1 MQIISQYFFSTETN
15 SVRKEMKLSIII
27 PCYNEEL
34 SLNKLVDN
42 CLSNINDNIEIILVD
57 NGSTDSTFKSLINLN
72 LPHNIISLRIDK
84 NIGYG
89 DGILHGLKH
98 AKGEIVSWT
107 HADLQTDVSDV
118 IIGFNQFRENLINKQ
133 CMVKGIRKNRNII
146 DSFFTFSMGIF
157 SSIIIGTWMYDI
169 NAQPK
174 MFHRSFMDEFKDAPL
189 DFSLDLFLMHF
200 FKSKNIKIKT
210 FPVIFNDRKFG
221 EAKGGG
227 SFKGKIKLIFRTLNY
242 IHKLNKYLN

>member
-1 MQIISQYFFSTETN
+1 
-15 SVRKEMKLSIII
+15 MKLSIII

-34 SLNKLVDN
+34 SLNKLVEN

-57 NGSTDSTFKSLINLN
+57 NGSTDSTFKSLVNLN
-72 LPHNIISLRIDK
+72 LPDNIIPLRIDK

-89 DGILHGLKH
+89 DGILQGLKH

-118 IIGFNQFRENLINKQ
+118 IIGFNQFEDNLINKD

-146 DSFFTFSMGIF
+146 DSFFTFSMGLY
-157 SSIIIGTWMYDI
+157 SSIVIGTWMYDI

-174 MFHRSFMDEFKDAPL
+174 MFHRSFMDEFEDPPL

-200 FKSKNIKIKT
+200 FKRKKIKIKT
-210 FPVIFNDRKFG
+210 FSVFFNKRKYG

-227 SFKGKIKLIFRTLNY
+227 TFKGKMKLIKRTLSY
-242 IHKLNKYLN
+242 IRTLKQNIN

>member
-1 MQIISQYFFSTETN
+1 
-15 SVRKEMKLSIII
+15 MKLSIII

-42 CLSNINDNIEIILVD
+42 CLSNIHDNIEIILVD
-57 NGSTDSTFKSLINLN
+57 NGSTDSTFKSLVNLN
-72 LPHNIISLRIDK
+72 LPDNIIPLRIDK

-89 DGILHGLKH
+89 DGILQGLKH

-118 IIGFNQFRENLINKQ
+118 IIGFNQFEDNLINKD

-146 DSFFTFSMGIF
+146 DSFFTFSMGLY
-157 SSIIIGTWMYDI
+157 SSIVIGTWMYDI

-174 MFHRSFMDEFKDAPL
+174 MFHRSFMDEFEDPPL

-200 FKSKNIKIKT
+200 FKRKKIKIKT
-210 FPVIFNDRKFG
+210 FSVFFNKRKYG

-227 SFKGKIKLIFRTLNY
+227 TFKGKMKLIKRTLSY
-242 IHKLNKYLN
+242 IRTLKQNIN

>member
-1 MQIISQYFFSTETN
+1 
-15 SVRKEMKLSIII
+15 MKLSIII

-42 CLSNINDNIEIILVD
+42 CLSNIHDNIEIILVD
-57 NGSTDSTFKSLINLN
+57 NGSTDSTFESLINLN
-72 LPHNIISLRIDK
+72 LPNNIIPLRIEK

-89 DGILHGLKH
+89 DGILQGLKH
-98 AKGEIVSWT
+98 STGEIVSWT

-118 IIGFNQFRENLINKQ
+118 IIGFNKFEDNLINKD

-146 DSFFTFSMGIF
+146 DSFFTFSMGLY
-157 SSIIIGTWMYDI
+157 SSIVIGTWMYDI

-174 MFHRSFMDEFKDAPL
+174 IFHRSFMDEFEDPPL

-200 FKSKNIKIKT
+200 FKRKKIKIKT
-210 FPVIFNDRKFG
+210 FSVFFNKRKYG

-227 SFKGKIKLIFRTLNY
+227 TFKGKMKLIKRTLSY
-242 IHKLNKYLN
+242 IRTLKQNIN

>member
-1 MQIISQYFFSTETN
+1 
-15 SVRKEMKLSIII
+15 MKLSIII
-27 PCYNEEL
+27 PCFNEEL

-42 CLSNINDNIEIILVD
+42 CLCNINDNVEIILVD
-57 NGSTDSTFKSLINLN
+57 NGSTDGTFKSLMNLN
-72 LPHNIISLRIDK
+72 LPNNIIPLRIDK

-89 DGILHGLKH
+89 DGILQGLKH
-98 AKGEIVSWT
+98 AKGEVVSWT

-118 IIGFNQFRENLINKQ
+118 IVGFNQFEQNLIKKK

-146 DSFFTFSMGIF
+146 DSFFTFSMGIY

-174 MFHRSFMDEFKDAPL
+174 IFHRSFMDDFKDAPL

-200 FKSKNIKIKT
+200 FKRKKIKIKT
-210 FPVIFNDRKFG
+210 FPVFFNKRKYG
-221 EAKGGG
+221 ESKGGG
-227 SFKGKIKLIFRTLNY
+227 SFKGKIKLIIRTLKY
-242 IHKLNKYLN
+242 IHKLKKKMK

>member
-1 MQIISQYFFSTETN
+1 
-15 SVRKEMKLSIII
+15 MKLSIII

-34 SLNKLVDN
+34 SLNKLVEN
-42 CLSNINDNIEIILVD
+42 CLSNINENIEIILVD
-57 NGSTDSTFKSLINLN
+57 NGSTDSTFKSLVNLN
-72 LPHNIISLRIDK
+72 LPDNIIPLRIDK

-89 DGILHGLKH
+89 DGILQGLKH

-118 IIGFNQFRENLINKQ
+118 IIGFNQFEDNLINKD

-146 DSFFTFSMGIF
+146 DSFFTFSMGLY
-157 SSIIIGTWMYDI
+157 SSIVIGTWMYDI

-174 MFHRSFMDEFKDAPL
+174 MFHRSFMDEFEDPPL

-200 FKSKNIKIKT
+200 FKRKKINIKT
-210 FPVIFNDRKFG
+210 FSVFFNKRKYG

-227 SFKGKIKLIFRTLNY
+227 TFKGKMKLIKRTLSY
-242 IHKLNKYLN
+242 IRTLKQNIN

>member
-1 MQIISQYFFSTETN
+1 
-15 SVRKEMKLSIII
+15 MKLSIII

-42 CLSNINDNIEIILVD
+42 CLSNIHDNIEIILVD
-57 NGSTDSTFKSLINLN
+57 NGSTDSTFKSLVNFN
-72 LPHNIISLRIDK
+72 LPNNIIPLRIEK

-89 DGILHGLKH
+89 DGILQGLKQST
-98 AKGEIVSWT
+98 GEIVSWT

-118 IIGFNQFRENLINKQ
+118 IIGFNQFKDDLINKD

-146 DSFFTFSMGIF
+146 DSFFTFSMGLY
-157 SSIIIGTWMYDI
+157 SSIVIGTWMYDI

-174 MFHRSFMDEFKDAPL
+174 IFHRSFMDEFEDPPL

-200 FKSKNIKIKT
+200 FKRKKIKIKT
-210 FPVIFNDRKFG
+210 FSVFFNKRKYG

-227 SFKGKIKLIFRTLNY
+227 TFKGKMKLINRTLSY
-242 IHKLNKYLN
+242 IKTLKQNIN

>member
-1 MQIISQYFFSTETN
+1 
-15 SVRKEMKLSIII
+15 MKLSIII
-27 PCYNEEL
+27 PCFNEEL

-42 CLSNINDNIEIILVD
+42 CLSNINDNVEIILVD

-72 LPHNIISLRIDK
+72 LPYNIIPLRIEK

-89 DGILHGLKH
+89 DGILQGLKH
-98 AKGEIVSWT
+98 SKGEIVSWT

-118 IIGFNQFRENLINKQ
+118 IIGFNQFEENLINKK

-146 DSFFTFSMGIF
+146 DSFFTSSMGVY

-174 MFHRSFMDEFKDAPL
+174 MFHRSFMDEFEDAPL
-189 DFSLDLFLMHF
+189 DFSLDLFLIHF

-210 FPVIFNDRKFG
+210 FPVFFNKRKYG
-221 EAKGGG
+221 ESKGGG
-227 SFKGKIKLIFRTLNY
+227 TFKGKIKLIKRTLSY
-242 IHKLNKYLN
+242 IRTLKQNIN

>member
-1 MQIISQYFFSTETN
+1 
-15 SVRKEMKLSIII
+15 MKLSIII
-27 PCYNEEL
+27 PCFNEEL

-42 CLSNINDNIEIILVD
+42 CLSNINDNVEIILVD
-57 NGSTDSTFKSLINLN
+57 NGSTDSTFKSLVNLN
-72 LPHNIISLRIDK
+72 LPDNIIPLRIDK

-89 DGILHGLKH
+89 DGILQGLKH

-118 IIGFNQFRENLINKQ
+118 IIGFNQFEDNLINKD

-146 DSFFTFSMGIF
+146 DSFFTFSMGLY
-157 SSIIIGTWMYDI
+157 SSIVIGTWMYDI

-174 MFHRSFMDEFKDAPL
+174 MFHRSFMDEFEDPPL

-200 FKSKNIKIKT
+200 FKRKKIKIKT
-210 FPVIFNDRKFG
+210 FSVFFNKRKYG

-227 SFKGKIKLIFRTLNY
+227 TFKGKMKLIKRTLSY
-242 IHKLNKYLN
+242 IRTLKQNIN

>member
-1 MQIISQYFFSTETN
+1 
-15 SVRKEMKLSIII
+15 MKLSIII

-42 CLSNINDNIEIILVD
+42 CLSKINDNVEIILVD

-72 LPHNIISLRIDK
+72 LPYNIIPLRIDK

-89 DGILHGLKH
+89 DGILQGLKH
-98 AKGEIVSWT
+98 SKGEIVSWT

-118 IIGFNQFRENLINKQ
+118 IIGFNQFEEDLINKK

-146 DSFFTFSMGIF
+146 DSFFTFSMGVY

-174 MFHRSFMDEFKDAPL
+174 MFHRSFIDEFEDAPL
-189 DFSLDLFLMHF
+189 DFSLDLFLIHF
-200 FKSKNIKIKT
+200 FKNKDINIKT
-210 FPVIFNDRKFG
+210 FPVFFNKRKYG

-227 SFKGKIKLIFRTLNY
+227 NFKGKIKLIKRTLSY
-242 IHKLNKYLN
+242 IRILKQNIN

>member
-1 MQIISQYFFSTETN
+1 
-15 SVRKEMKLSIII
+15 MKLSIII

-42 CLSNINDNIEIILVD
+42 CLSNIHDNIEIILVD
-57 NGSTDSTFKSLINLN
+57 NGSTDSTFKSLVNFN
-72 LPHNIISLRIDK
+72 LPNNIIPLRIEK

-89 DGILHGLKH
+89 DGILQGLKQST
-98 AKGEIVSWT
+98 GEIVSWT

-118 IIGFNQFRENLINKQ
+118 IIGFNQFEDDLINKD

-146 DSFFTFSMGIF
+146 DSFFTFSMGLY
-157 SSIIIGTWMYDI
+157 SSIVIGTWMYDI

-174 MFHRSFMDEFKDAPL
+174 IFHRSFMDEFEDPPL

-200 FKSKNIKIKT
+200 FKRKKIKIKT
-210 FPVIFNDRKFG
+210 FSVFFNKRKYG

-227 SFKGKIKLIFRTLNY
+227 TFKGKMKLINRTLSY
-242 IHKLNKYLN
+242 IKTLKQNIN

>member
-1 MQIISQYFFSTETN
+1 
-15 SVRKEMKLSIII
+15 MKLSIII

-34 SLNKLVDN
+34 SLNKLVEN

-72 LPHNIISLRIDK
+72 LPYNIIPLRIEK
-84 NIGYG
+84 NKGYG
-89 DGILHGLKH
+89 DGILQGLKH

-118 IIGFNQFRENLINKQ
+118 IIGFNQFEENLINKR

-146 DSFFTFSMGIF
+146 DSFFTFSMGVY
-157 SSIIIGTWMYDI
+157 SSIVIGKWMYDI

-174 MFHRSFMDEFKDAPL
+174 MFHRSFMD
-189 DFSLDLFLMHF
+189 
-200 FKSKNIKIKT
+200 
-210 FPVIFNDRKFG
+210 
-221 EAKGGG
+221 
-227 SFKGKIKLIFRTLNY
+227 
-242 IHKLNKYLN
+242 